1 MKHFNLT
8 GGYLTLSFSF
18 FLIINLLLY
27 IVLIGVYARL
37 SDAPMF
43 FPASCVLAIALPLFD
58 FLFLKKIIKENFDGF
73 MIFLMSFCVSL
84 SIIVFAVFAPTFFD
98 RSISYHMAFYATE
111 AGSLKK
117 SEIETIYA
125 KRIFE
130 KRFSDAERS
139 GFITSDDGENFYPT
153 TKAKIFTAI
162 SLCLGKATN
171 SLQEYEDMKK
181 ELQSNES

>member
-1 MKHFNLT
+1 
-8 GGYLTLSFSF
+8 
-18 FLIINLLLY
+18 
-27 IVLIGVYARL
+27 
-37 SDAPMF
+37 
-43 FPASCVLAIALPLFD
+43 
-58 FLFLKKIIKENFDGF
+58 
-73 MIFLMSFCVSL
+73 MIFLMSVCMSL

-117 SEIETIYA
+117 SEIETVYA

-139 GFITSDDGENFYPT
+139 GFITSTDGENFFPT

-162 SLCLGKATN
+162 SLWLGKATN
-171 SLQEYEDMKK
+171 SLQEYDDMKK
-181 ELQSNES
+181 ELRANES